1 MLREVVGLMPV
12 EQHIALAPENERGN
26 MDTRQFGAK
35 IAPHHFL
42 CGLPQEGRGEAS
54 KHQCEKNTWM
64 RKSKALAHPGK
75 TYFLTKSTS

>member
-1 MLREVVGLMPV
+1 
-12 EQHIALAPENERGN
+12 

-64 RKSKALAHPGK
+64 RKSFALAHPGK
-75 TYFLTKSTS
+75 TYFLTESTSYEHEAYPPRRR